1 MVEKV
6 KFLIE
11 HNKLAKEE
19 IWSMLND
26 LSNINDSKMSK
37 DDREALLISKSEL
50 QREYDM
56 RGVFIGELNSLLQNM
71 EKIKTI
77 HENKVLINPPI
88 LENNQPT
95 MVEVLNNLENYILSL
110 QRYYNSVEHGC
121 PIMEEYEYGEYIKLE
136 DVLTL
141 FSAKK

>member
-1 MVEKV
+1 
-6 KFLIE
+6 
-11 HNKLAKEE
+11 
-19 IWSMLND
+19 
-26 LSNINDSKMSK
+26 
-37 DDREALLISKSEL
+37 
-50 QREYDM
+50 
-56 RGVFIGELNSLLQNM
+56 M

-77 HENKVLINPPI
+77 LENKVLINPPI

-136 DVLTL
+136 DVLKL
-141 FSAKK
+141 FGAENGI

>member
-1 MVEKV
+1 
-6 KFLIE
+6 
-11 HNKLAKEE
+11 
-19 IWSMLND
+19 
-26 LSNINDSKMSK
+26 
-37 DDREALLISKSEL
+37 
-50 QREYDM
+50 
-56 RGVFIGELNSLLQNM
+56 M
-71 EKIKTI
+71 EKFKTI

-136 DVLTL
+136 DVLKL
-141 FSAKK
+141 FGAENGI